1 MTQRWALHHEPH
13 RHYKYLGDNGKWSWQ
28 IGKARIAGVTTI
40 LDGGQDSLAQWAA
53 NTAIGAGQQVA
64 VDWLGAGPALAGSLL
79 SFGELANLS
88 GRMPNDVR
96 DRKGRSGTLLHG
108 YLATRLGVPTDYDG
122 LSYGLRV
129 AVDRFVH
136 DWCVCPVNDE
146 LGPRVE
152 RCVGDAGRA
161 VGGTYDAQVFV
172 VGSLGGRGMETGVH
186 RIDAKQSNTV
196 QPKHLAQ
203 LAAYE
208 RCAVLCGE
216 APSDYLTLIHCND
229 LGDYEP
235 HSIRV
240 GSDEHAL
247 ALAVF
252 DAHLVNY
259 RGLPALG
266 KLLKLP
272 QED

>member
-1 MTQRWALHHEPH
+1 MSATTQRWSLHHEPH
-13 RHYKYLGDNGKWSWQ
+13 RHYKHLGDNGKWSWQ
-28 IGKARIAGVTTI
+28 IGKTRIAGVTTI
-40 LDGGQDSLAQWAA
+40 LDGGQDNLVQWAA
-53 NTAIGAGQQVA
+53 NTALGAGQQVA
-64 VDWLGAGPALAGSLL
+64 IDWLGAGPALATSLL
-79 SFGELANLS
+79 SFAELANLS

-108 YLATRLGVPTDYDG
+108 YLATRLGVPTDYEG
-122 LSYGLRV
+122 LSYGLG
-129 AVDRFVH
+129 AAADRFIE
-136 DWCVCPVNDE
+136 DWNVTALEDG

-152 RCVGDAGRA
+152 RCVGDVERA
-161 VGGTYDAQVFV
+161 IGGTYDAQVLM
-172 VGSLGGRGMETGVH
+172 GHGGQAVH

-196 QPKHLAQ
+196 QAKHLAQ

-216 APSDYLTLIHCND
+216 EPSDYLTLIHCND
-229 LGDYEP
+229 LGDYAP
-235 HSIRV
+235 HSIRC

-252 DAHLVNY
+252 DAHLVTY
-259 RGLPALG
+259 RGLPILG